1 MNGGTRLCAVLGL
14 CLTLGG
20 CALIREEGSLAP
32 QLDPASIRLA
42 DDLHLAREGW
52 PDARWWAR
60 YRDPQLN
67 QLIDIAF
74 AQAPSIAIARSHI
87 DQARAQAA
95 SVKSL
100 TGVQVD
106 LVALVN
112 RQHVSANGFLG
123 PFAQNEPALGL
134 TGPWYTEG
142 VVGLGGAYQIDLW
155 GRQRAQIDSALGI
168 RNARQAEAAWVEL
181 EVASGVTLLYFQIQT
196 AQQLLAD
203 LQRMSAITA
212 EVVVAHQ
219 ALIERGLEAQPLK
232 QQALSNQ
239 ALIER
244 QIVSLRSQTQQL
256 REAMRALLG
265 VGAEVAL
272 PLAPRS
278 LPTHA
283 YGVPQSLGYELLARR
298 PDLQTMRWLVQSS
311 YSNIDAAK
319 AAFYPSFDIK
329 AFFGAD
335 ALHMGDL
342 WDHGSRQINLIPG
355 MTLPIFDGGRLNAE
369 LANARSLSNGLVQ
382 QYNQAVLDAV
392 RDVAVAGSKLQG
404 LEVQETLQQAR
415 IGNMRFNRDSADAHY
430 QRGLLN
436 RVAALEAN
444 LPLLAE
450 QSGLALLQGQRL
462 ESEVAL
468 IKALGGGYRA
478 DKKNVTQ
485 DRRGEG
491 LVPVDEQPLAS
502 RTR

>member
-1 MNGGTRLCAVLGL
+1 MNAVAPWCALLGL
-14 CLTLGG
+14 CLTVGG
-20 CALIREEGSLAP
+20 CALIREEGELVP
-32 QLDPASIRLA
+32 QRDPASIHLA

-52 PDARWWAR
+52 PEARWWAR
-60 YRDPQLN
+60 YQDPQLN
-67 QLIDIAF
+67 QLIDLAF
-74 AQAPSIAIARSHI
+74 DQAPSIAIARSHI

-100 TGVQVD
+100 TGVQVE
-106 LVALVN
+106 LVGLVN

-123 PFAQNEPALGL
+123 PFAQNEPELGL

-142 VVGLGGAYQIDLW
+142 IVGLGGSYQLDLW
-155 GRQRAQIDSALGI
+155 GRQRAQVDAALGV

-181 EVASGVTLLYFQIQT
+181 EVSSGVTLLYFQIQT
-196 AQQLLAD
+196 AQQLLTN
-203 LQRMSAITA
+203 LEQMSTIAA
-212 EVVVAHQ
+212 EVVAAHQ
-219 ALIERGLEAQPLK
+219 ALIERGLESQPQK
-232 QQALSNQ
+232 QLALSNQ
-239 ALIER
+239 ALIDR

-265 VGAEVAL
+265 VGAEVSL
-272 PLAPRS
+272 PLKSRT
-278 LPTHA
+278 LPEHA

-298 PDLQTMRWLVQSS
+298 PDLQAMRWLVQSS

-319 AAFYPSFDIK
+319 AAFYPSVDIK

-355 MTLPIFDGGRLNAE
+355 VTLPIFDGGRLNAE
-369 LANARSLSNGLVQ
+369 LANTRSLSNTLVQ

-404 LEVQETLQQAR
+404 LDAEERLQQAR
-415 IGNMRFNRDSADAHY
+415 IGNFQFNRDSAEAHY
-430 QRGLLN
+430 QRGLLG
-436 RVAALEAN
+436 RVVALEAN

-450 QSGLALLQGQRL
+450 QSSLALLQGQRL

-468 IKALGGGYRA
+468 IKALGGGYHA
-478 DKKNVTQ
+478 DPSTTVSDAN
-485 DRRGEG
+485 RM
-491 LVPVDEQPLAS
+491 
-502 RTR
+502 

>member
-1 MNGGTRLCAVLGL
+1 MNAGTRWCAFLALGL
-14 CLTLGG
+14 NLCLSLGG
-20 CALIREEGSLAP
+20 CALIREEGHLAP
-32 QLDPASIRLA
+32 QRDPASIRLA

-52 PDARWWAR
+52 PETRWWAR
-60 YRDPQLN
+60 YQDPQLN
-67 QLIDIAF
+67 QLIDMAF
-74 AQAPSIAIARSHI
+74 DQAPDIAIARSHI

-106 LVALVN
+106 LVGLVN

-123 PFAQNEPALGL
+123 PFAENEPALGL

-142 VVGLGGAYQIDLW
+142 VVGLGGEYQLDLW
-155 GRQRAQIDSALGI
+155 GRQRAQVDAALGV

-181 EVASGVTLLYFQIQT
+181 EVSSGVAQLYFQIQT

-203 LQRMSAITA
+203 LEQMSTIAV
-212 EVVVAHQ
+212 EVVAEHQ
-219 ALIERGLEAQPLK
+219 ALIERGLEPQPQK
-232 QQALSNQ
+232 QLALSNK
-239 ALIER
+239 ALIDR

-265 VGAEVAL
+265 VGAEVSL
-272 PLAPRS
+272 PLMPRP
-278 LPTHA
+278 LPEHA

-298 PDLQTMRWLVQSS
+298 PDLQAMRWLVQSS
-311 YSNIDAAK
+311 YSSIDAAK

-342 WDHGSRQINLIPG
+342 WDHGSRQMNLIPG

-369 LANARSLSNGLVQ
+369 LASARSLSNTFVQ

-392 RDVAVAGSKLQG
+392 RDVAVAGTKLQG
-404 LEVQETLQQAR
+404 LEAEATLQQAR
-415 IGNMRFNRDSADAHY
+415 IGNFRFNRDSAQAYY
-430 QRGLLN
+430 QRGLLG

-444 LPLLAE
+444 LPVLVE
-450 QSGLALLQGQRL
+450 QSSLALLQGRRL

-468 IKALGGGYRA
+468 IKALGGGYHST
-478 DKKNVTQ
+478 DSI
-485 DRRGEG
+485 
-491 LVPVDEQPLAS
+491 AS
-502 RTR
+502 SQR

>member
-1 MNGGTRLCAVLGL
+1 MNGAIRGCIFIGL
-14 CLTLGG
+14 SLIVGG
-20 CALIREEGSLAP
+20 CALIREEGNLVP
-32 QLDPASIRLA
+32 QGDPAEIRLA
-42 DDLHLAREGW
+42 DDLHLASDGW
-52 PDARWWAR
+52 PEARWWAR
-60 YRDPQLN
+60 YQDPQLD
-67 QLIDIAF
+67 QLIDMAF

-100 TGVQVD
+100 TGVQVQ
-106 LVALVN
+106 LIGLVN
-112 RQHVSANGFLG
+112 REHVSANGFLG
-123 PFAQNEPALGL
+123 PFAQNEPELGL

-142 VVGLGGAYQIDLW
+142 IVGLGGAYQLDLW
-155 GRQRAQIDSALGI
+155 GRQRAQVDAALGV

-181 EVASGVTLLYFQIQT
+181 EVSSGVTLLYFQIQT
-196 AQQLLAD
+196 AQQLLSD
-203 LQRMSAITA
+203 LQQMSTIAA
-212 EVVVAHQ
+212 EVVAAHQ
-219 ALIERGLEAQPLK
+219 ASIERGLEAQPQR

-239 ALIER
+239 ALIDR

-265 VGAEVAL
+265 VGADVSL
-272 PLAPRS
+272 PLMPRP
-278 LPTHA
+278 LPEHA

-298 PDLQTMRWLVQSS
+298 PDLQAMRWLVQSS

-355 MTLPIFDGGRLNAE
+355 MTLPIFDGGRLNAD
-369 LANARSLSNGLVQ
+369 LANARSLSNTLVQ
-382 QYNQAVLDAV
+382 QYNQAVFDAV
-392 RDVAVAGSKLQG
+392 RDVAVTGSKLQG
-404 LEVQETLQQAR
+404 LETEATLQQVR
-415 IGNMRFNRDSADAHY
+415 IGNMRFNRDSAQAHY
-430 QRGLLN
+430 QRGLLG

-468 IKALGGGYRA
+468 IKALGGGYDSSDSTA
-478 DKKNVTQ
+478 AINQ
-485 DRRGEG
+485 
-491 LVPVDEQPLAS
+491 
-502 RTR
+502 

>member
-1 MNGGTRLCAVLGL
+1 MNGAIRGCIFIGL
-14 CLTLGG
+14 SLIVGG
-20 CALIREEGSLAP
+20 CALIREDGNLVP
-32 QLDPASIRLA
+32 QGDPAEIRLA
-42 DDLHLAREGW
+42 DDLHLASDGW
-52 PDARWWAR
+52 PEARWWAR
-60 YRDPQLN
+60 YQDPQLD
-67 QLIDIAF
+67 QLIDMAF

-100 TGVQVD
+100 TGVQVQ
-106 LVALVN
+106 LIGLVN

-123 PFAQNEPALGL
+123 PFAQNEPELGL

-142 VVGLGGAYQIDLW
+142 IVGLGGVYQLDLW
-155 GRQRAQIDSALGI
+155 GRQRAQVDAALGV

-181 EVASGVTLLYFQIQT
+181 EVSSGVTLLYFQIQT
-196 AQQLLAD
+196 AQQLLSD
-203 LQRMSAITA
+203 LQQMSLIAT
-212 EVVVAHQ
+212 EVVAAHQ
-219 ALIERGLEAQPLK
+219 ARIERGLEAQPQR

-239 ALIER
+239 ALIDR
-244 QIVSLRSQTQQL
+244 QIVSLRSQTHQL

-265 VGAEVAL
+265 VGADVSL
-272 PLAPRS
+272 PLMPRS
-278 LPTHA
+278 LPEHA

-298 PDLQTMRWLVQSS
+298 PDLQAMRWLVQSS

-355 MTLPIFDGGRLNAE
+355 MTLPIFDGGRLNAD
-369 LANARSLSNGLVQ
+369 LANARSLSNTLVQ
-382 QYNQAVLDAV
+382 QYNQAVFDAV
-392 RDVAVAGSKLQG
+392 RDVAVTGSKLQG
-404 LEVQETLQQAR
+404 LEAEATLQQAR
-415 IGNMRFNRDSADAHY
+415 IGNMRFNRDSAEAHY
-430 QRGLLN
+430 QRGLVG

-450 QSGLALLQGQRL
+450 QSGLVLLQGQRL

-468 IKALGGGYRA
+468 IKALGGGYYSSHSTA
-478 DKKNVTQ
+478 AINQ
-485 DRRGEG
+485 
-491 LVPVDEQPLAS
+491 
-502 RTR
+502 